1 MLFFPANYNMK
12 MKWKMRREMTRK
24 GGRLIYKGCLW
35 NAIMETGHSRKKIR
49 LPITDTTQS
58 EKKSTEKLEDQ
69 EFGQN

>member
-1 MLFFPANYNMK
+1 
-12 MKWKMRREMTRK
+12 MTRK